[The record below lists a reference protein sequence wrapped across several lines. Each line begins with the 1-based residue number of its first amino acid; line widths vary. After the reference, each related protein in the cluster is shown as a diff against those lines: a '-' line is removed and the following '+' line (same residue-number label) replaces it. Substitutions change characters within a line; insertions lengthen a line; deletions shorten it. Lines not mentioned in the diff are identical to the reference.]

1 VKAALA
7 ALRNRRTPLAE
18 SSNLAAEPRTASP
31 SRDAFSTP
39 VRQRNTPSD
48 EPVEHAEQAE
58 EDEMSEPVQLEW
70 KLTDEAAMVERAK
83 RTGLLNLASRGL
95 TAVPR
100 KVYSS
105 LIHHSSPFHPSRR
118 RPFDYRTEEQFD
130 FSIAVD
136 NDDDDDSPSGAEK
149 AEGEGAVP
157 WYEQEILKSLNL
169 GNNEL
174 EVVGEE
180 LGGFEELEF
189 LDLHN
194 NRLTAIP
201 SSLAFL
207 QNLTSLTLSHN
218 RLSIFP
224 LQLLNLVSLRE
235 LSLAHNELTSLWPV
249 DWRDQL
255 KEAVQAPNASPSATP
270 EHVDRFADVLGP
282 ALGQLGPASSS
293 SPAPPPLPNLKIL
306 SLAGNRLGTTLKQPG
321 FAFPARLASLDL
333 SDCGFVDSDVP
344 IQLLGRLYELA
355 ELDLS
360 RNQLDDH
367 FPSSLHADSATATTT
382 EALFFPLLEKLHVAV
397 NPIESLEHL
406 EAFLTARVSRPI
418 NYFGLPKVVE
428 NLVRNQEKR
437 DGRRIGMPVK
447 SDITPLEVDVRECFL
462 RNEQARRRALFPPTA
477 SSLARD
483 RAERLQRARG
493 GPHAGT
499 SSMAENGSQEV
510 SRPASPGVPI
520 SPTSS
525 TFDPHFVQ
533 ASTVE
538 GSSSDSPS
546 TPTRRRQVVLEAW
559 EIEAAAGLSTPAGR
573 SMDESVD
580 PPPYSPRSPPRSSSP
595 VPSPAVVLAPTLNLA
610 NGGGSIEDDAQDAA
624 LALVLSSITRTA
636 GKVSINLASRALSTL
651 PPRCSRSSAASGSNE
666 LATVTHIDCSQ
677 NQLTKLPCAI
687 LHGWQSTRA
696 LRVLDLS
703 RNRLATLDLLSTA
716 AENDN
721 LFPCLEVLDLSSNAL
736 PSTVTRAD
744 DEAPLLAA
752 LASLAPSLSELR
764 LRQNRLTDVSGIEN
778 LVTGTSSSS
787 WRERKRRLRVFDLGE
802 NRISDL
808 DALCAIADDR
818 IAVSTWRCDELD
830 LGMNEIRQLPPKLG
844 LLPDNLIL
852 HLIGN
857 AFRFPKREVYEH
869 AGERRVIPWL
879 RERLQAREKDK

>member
-1 VKAALA
+1 
-7 ALRNRRTPLAE
+7 
-18 SSNLAAEPRTASP
+18 
-31 SRDAFSTP
+31 
-39 VRQRNTPSD
+39 
-48 EPVEHAEQAE
+48 
-58 EDEMSEPVQLEW
+58 M
-70 KLTDEAAMVERAK
+70 
-83 RTGLLNLASRGL
+83 
-95 TAVPR
+95 
-100 KVYSS
+100 
-105 LIHHSSPFHPSRR
+105 
-118 RPFDYRTEEQFD
+118 
-130 FSIAVD
+130 
-136 NDDDDDSPSGAEK
+136 
-149 AEGEGAVP
+149 
-157 WYEQEILKSLNL
+157 
-169 GNNEL
+169 
-174 EVVGEE
+174 
-180 LGGFEELEF
+180 
-189 LDLHN
+189 
-194 NRLTAIP
+194 
-201 SSLAFL
+201 
-207 QNLTSLTLSHN
+207 
-218 RLSIFP
+218 
-224 LQLLNLVSLRE
+224 
-235 LSLAHNELTSLWPV
+235 
-249 DWRDQL
+249 
-255 KEAVQAPNASPSATP
+255 
-270 EHVDRFADVLGP
+270 
-282 ALGQLGPASSS
+282 GQLGPASSS

-306 SLAGNRLGTTLKQPG
+306 SLEGNRLGTTLQQPG

-344 IQLLGRLYELA
+344 IQLLGRLSELA

-367 FPSSLHADSATATTT
+367 FPSSLHAYSATATTT
-382 EALFFPLLEKLHVAV
+382 EALFFPSLEKLHVAV

-437 DGRRIGMPVK
+437 DGRRIGVPVK
-447 SDITPLEVDVRECFL
+447 NDSRLPASVDEKSASGAVEAVPPPDDPQVPVTPLEVDVRECFL

-510 SRPASPGVPI
+510 SRPASPGLPI

-573 SMDESVD
+573 RKAAARAAREAEQAAAVAAEEEEKRWREQEEEAAERTRRKEQIEQEAGDQKANELADLMRNVKLDDAREDREVPDDDEAEGSMDESVD
-580 PPPYSPRSPPRSSSP
+580 PPPYSPRSPPRSSLP

-610 NGGGSIEDDAQDAA
+610 NGGGSIEDDAQDPA

-651 PPRCSRSSAASGSNE
+651 PPRSSRSSAASGSNE

-677 NQLTKLPCAI
+677 NQLTKLPCAV

-721 LFPCLEVLDLSSNAL
+721 LFPCLEVLNLSSNAL

-744 DEAPLLAA
+744 DEAPIPLLAA
-752 LASLAPSLSELR
+752 LASLAPSLSELT

-778 LVTGTSSSS
+778 LVTGPSSSS
-787 WRERKRRLRVFDLGE
+787 RLERKRRLRVFDLGE

-879 RERLQAREKDK
+879 RERLQA

>member
-1 VKAALA
+1 M
-7 ALRNRRTPLAE
+7 P
-18 SSNLAAEPRTASP
+18 
-31 SRDAFSTP
+31 
-39 VRQRNTPSD
+39 
-48 EPVEHAEQAE
+48 
-58 EDEMSEPVQLEW
+58 
-70 KLTDEAAMVERAK
+70 
-83 RTGLLNLASRGL
+83 
-95 TAVPR
+95 
-100 KVYSS
+100 
-105 LIHHSSPFHPSRR
+105 HH
-118 RPFDYRTEEQFD
+118 Q
-130 FSIAVD
+130 
-136 NDDDDDSPSGAEK
+136 
-149 AEGEGAVP
+149 
-157 WYEQEILKSLNL
+157 
-169 GNNEL
+169 
-174 EVVGEE
+174 
-180 LGGFEELEF
+180 
-189 LDLHN
+189 LHN

-207 QNLTSLTLSHN
+207 HNLTSLTLSHN
-218 RLSIFP
+218 RLSTFP
-224 LQLLNLVSLRE
+224 LQVLNLVSLRE

-255 KEAVQAPNASPSATP
+255 KAAVQAPDASPSATP

-282 ALGQLGPASSS
+282 ALGQLGTASSS
-293 SPAPPPLPNLKIL
+293 SSSSSPPPPPLPNLKVL
-306 SLAGNRLGTTLKQPG
+306 SLAGNRLGTTLKQPD
-321 FAFPARLASLDL
+321 FALPARLASLDL
-333 SDCGFVDSDVP
+333 SDCGFVDSDIP
-344 IQLLGRLYELA
+344 IHPLGQLPDLA

-360 RNQLDDH
+360 RNQLGDH
-367 FPSSLHADSATATTT
+367 FPSALPADSATTQAT
-382 EALFFPLLEKLHVAV
+382 EALLFPALEKLHVAV

-428 NLVRNQEKR
+428 NLVRNQERR
-437 DGRRIGMPVK
+437 DGRRIGVPVK
-447 SDITPLEVDVRECFL
+447 NDSRSPASIDEKSAPKAVEAVPPSPDDPQVPVTPLEVDVRECFL

-483 RAERLQRARG
+483 RAERLQRARV
-493 GPHAGT
+493 GPHTGT

-525 TFDPHFVQ
+525 MFDPNFVQ
-533 ASTVE
+533 APAVE
-538 GSSSDSPS
+538 GSSSDTPL

-573 SMDESVD
+573 RKAAARAAREAEQAAAAAAEEEKRRREQVEEAAERRRRKEQIEREAEDRKANELADLMRNVKLDDAREDREVPDDDDEAEGSMDESVD
-580 PPPYSPRSPPRSSSP
+580 PPPYSPRSPPRSPSP

-610 NGGGSIEDDAQDAA
+610 NGGGSIEDDAQDPA

-651 PPRCSRSSAASGSNE
+651 PPRSSRSSAASGSNE

-677 NQLTKLPCAI
+677 NQLTKLPCAV

-703 RNRLATLDLLSTA
+703 RNRLATLDLLPTA

-736 PSTVTRAD
+736 PSTVSRAAG
-744 DEAPLLAA
+744 EAPIPLLAA
-752 LASLAPSLSELR
+752 LASLAPSLSVLR
-764 LRQNRLTDVSGIEN
+764 LRQNRLTNVSGIEN

-787 WRERKRRLRVFDLGE
+787 TRPERKRRLRVLDLGE

-808 DALCAIADDR
+808 DALCAIAEDR
-818 IAVSTWRCDELD
+818 TAVSTWQCDELD

-879 RERLQAREKDK
+879 RERLQA